1 MPRIRYDLTVRN
13 GVETYV
19 RENAKEVFSLRI

>member
-1 MPRIRYDLTVRN
+1 MSRIKYDLIVRN

-19 RENAKEVFSLRI
+19 RENAKEVFSLRV